1 MSESVIVPASPQLSR
16 GFDKARRIS
25 RVLALLLAI
34 GFWVTLAWLIAT
46 PIVLVFPHAGGI
58 RLGATVLSATNL
70 SLGAGLSVATAV
82 MIAILPSLFI
92 LHHTR
97 CVFVHFAKGEVFMA
111 APIAHIRA
119 AGLWLMVSMFA
130 TLAGQIVLN
139 VFGGL
144 KPSVAHLDPKPMML
158 FVGIGVYVTAYVMAE
173 ARRIAEDNAG
183 IV

>member
-1 MSESVIVPASPQLSR
+1 MSESIIVPASPQLSR

-46 PIVLVFPHAGGI
+46 PIALVFPHAGSFDVGTT
-58 RLGATVLSATNL
+58 ALSGTL
-70 SLGAGLSVATAV
+70 SLRAGLSVATAL
-82 MIAILPSLFI
+82 MIATLPALFI

-97 CVFVHFAKGEVFMA
+97 RVFVHYAKGEVFMA

-119 AGLWLMVSMFA
+119 AGLWLMVCLFA
-130 TLAGQIVLN
+130 TIAGQIVLT
-139 VFGGL
+139 VFGG
-144 KPSVAHLDPKPMML
+144 KAAVAHLDPTPMTL